1 MLLTLG
7 SYFVSASLACVAPTA
22 GGSGSH
28 SGADSHGEKA
38 QSAPLEP
45 SIFGEPVVVYGKQIT
60 DDQIKRALCF
70 GTGRHS
76 VQYSPVDMLKFNVMA
91 EDELERRK
99 KAGEDLAKFTI
110 GDEFNM
116 NKLITDKADFVLRY
130 PTLDFPTEVGRSF
143 LSLDLFLE
151 HQKIMLRF
159 DRLFIA
165 DNPDEWPEL
174 TTAVV
179 MEFGGEL
186 FVQDARDSHKTRK
199 TRMLHERL
207 KKAELARLSAAG
219 QAGDG
224 TLDAETDARLQ
235 QQAAEQ
241 AETYT
246 VTTADLGEL
255 QPDDPIFTDTLR
267 QIVLQALNNYAVI
280 HTDMDQIIA
289 DLPEAGADSPSDPE
303 ARMKARAERARAV
316 LLTVD
321 GVPIMVDDVWQ
332 RIAPFCTPDLIED
345 TKRFLVLN
353 ALLERD
359 LGAQDALMSFAEFRE
374 YWPTTARIN
383 PTTGVQPKMSYQ
395 EYLNNHEMA
404 SSQVLGLPSLY
415 HFARHMRLQESY
427 RKTIKDELESDEN
440 LLPLMPQM
448 NQIAGASRANVE
460 VILCSAYD
468 FGNVKWK
475 PNGWATARAK
485 ALDLKK
491 QLDEGAQWT
500 PLLELHSEF
509 WDPPLP
515 ETGTKPQFGFL
526 FKGKFGEQ
534 TRSQLL
540 QYISESEYRL
550 YLYGAP
556 LISDYIFFEQ
566 KMGSIDGPFRGPKGY
581 YITRLTGKTPFSR
594 PLDIKQPVHREIL
607 ELNYL
612 KNKMNGRA
620 HELLAKGAAEG
631 QVKGIPLGGGI
642 KDL

>member
-7 SYFVSASLACVAPTA
+7 TYFASVSLACGTPSA
-22 GGSGSH
+22 GGG
-28 SGADSHGEKA
+28 DSHNQEKA
-38 QSAPLEP
+38 PEKTQATALEP
-45 SIFGEPVVVYGKQIT
+45 SIFGEPIVVYGVQIT

-70 GTGRHS
+70 GTGRVS
-76 VQYSPVDMLKFNVMA
+76 VQYSPVDMLKFNVLA
-91 EDELERRK
+91 EDELKRRK
-99 KAGEDLAKFTI
+99 EAGEDLSKFAI
-110 GDEFNM
+110 SDEFNM
-116 NKLITDKADFVLRY
+116 NKLLRDKADFVMRY

-143 LSLDLFLE
+143 MSLDLFLE
-151 HQKIMLRF
+151 HQKIMLQF

-165 DNPDEWPEL
+165 DNPDDWPDL
-174 TTAVV
+174 TEAVV

-186 FVQDARDSHKTRK
+186 FVQDARDSHKNRK
-199 TRMLHERL
+199 IRMLHDRL
-207 KKAELARLSAAG
+207 KKAELALRTG
-219 QAGDG
+219 TGDEF
-224 TLDAETDARLQ
+224 LDAETDARLL
-235 QQAAEQ
+235 QQATEQ

-246 VTTADLGEL
+246 VTPKDLEEL

-280 HTDMDQIIA
+280 HADPDQILA
-289 DLPEAGADSPSDPE
+289 DLPEAGADSPSDPQ
-303 ARMKARAERARAV
+303 ARQKAREERARAV

-321 GVPIMVDDVWQ
+321 GVPIMIDEVWQ
-332 RIAPFCTPDLIED
+332 RIAPFCTSDLIED
-345 TKRFLVLN
+345 VKRFLVLN

-359 LGAQDALMSFAEFRE
+359 LTAKDSLMSFAEFRE

-383 PTTGVQPKMSYQ
+383 PNTGERPKMNYQ
-395 EYLNNHEMA
+395 EYLNNHEMV

-415 HFARHMRLQESY
+415 HFARLMRLQESY
-427 RKTIKDELESDEN
+427 RKSIKDELAKDEN

-448 NQIAGASRANVE
+448 NQIAGAAKANVE
-460 VILCSAYD
+460 VLLCSAYD
-468 FGNVKWK
+468 FVNVKWK
-475 PNGWATARAK
+475 DNGWAAAKAK

-509 WDPPLP
+509 WDPPMP
-515 ETGTKPQFGFL
+515 DTGSKPQFGYL

-540 QYISESEYRL
+540 QYMSESEYRL

-556 LISDYIFFEQ
+556 LIADYIFFDQ
-566 KMGSIDGPFRGPKGY
+566 KMGTVDGPFRGPKGY

-594 PLDIKQPVHREIL
+594 PLDIKEPVHREIL
-607 ELNYL
+607 EINYL

-620 HELLAKGAAEG
+620 QELLAKGVAEG
-631 QVKGIPLGGGI
+631 QIKGVALGGGI
-642 KDL
+642 RDL